1 MDLIPFLKRAGEAGD
16 GNDTDDGD
24 DDSITVRTLDVVPA
38 TGEGSPRSS
47 GGLGLSKA
55 DLHLHTNLGDG
66 TASPRRV
73 LEIARRRGL
82 KVIAVTDHDH
92 FEGAKRVQELVER
105 EDWGIEL
112 IWGCEVTTRQGHLLG
127 LFINQRVKFLTHV
140 EGAID
145 AIKEQGGLV
154 IIPHPM
160 GWLVPSLGRRKIEEL
175 LARGYPID
183 GIELYNPSPA
193 NAGARTEVRRLNQQW
208 GFAATGSSDAH
219 FWQHIGA
226 GYTLFPGET
235 AEEVRQAILHHT
247 TRAGGQ
253 EQRPERLPLTSYV
266 GQCFWSM
273 VIDPPRKI
281 ARMLGSGDRPM
292 VPTSSARR

>member
-1 MDLIPFLKRAGEAGD
+1 MDHTPIVTPGL
-16 GNDTDDGD
+16 
-24 DDSITVRTLDVVPA
+24 DSHQPDV
-38 TGEGSPRSS
+38 TS
-47 GGLGLSKA
+47 GTKLHKA

-66 TASPRRV
+66 TASPARLLQEAKRRD
-73 LEIARRRGL
+73 L

-92 FEGAKRVQELVER
+92 MEGAKRVQELIDR
-105 EDWGIEL
+105 TGSDIQM
-112 IWGCEVTTRQGHLLG
+112 IWGCEVTTRQGHFLG
-127 LFINQRVKFLTHV
+127 LFMKRPVKFLMHV

-145 AIKEQGGLV
+145 AIKEQGGLC

-160 GWLVPSLGRRKIEEL
+160 GWLVPSLSLKKIEEL
-175 LARGYPID
+175 LNRGYAID

-193 NAGARTEVRRLNQQW
+193 NASARDRVRKLNEQW
-208 GFAATGSSDAH
+208 RFAATGSSDAH

-235 AEEVRQAILHHT
+235 AADLRKALEART
-247 TRAGGQ
+247 TRDGGQ
-253 EQRPERLPLTSYV
+253 EQRPERLPLTSYI

-281 ARMLGSGDRPM
+281 NRMMRGQVTEAPD
-292 VPTSSARR
+292 V

>member
-1 MDLIPFLKRAGEAGD
+1 MDQTPVLAP
-16 GNDTDDGD
+16 TDAD
-24 DDSITVRTLDVVPA
+24 DAPA
-38 TGEGSPRSS
+38 TPD
-47 GGLGLSKA
+47 GLGLAKA

-66 TASPRRV
+66 TASPRQV
-73 LEIARRRGL
+73 LEIARRRGI

-92 FEGAKRVQELVER
+92 FEGAKRVQELVDR
-105 EDWGIEL
+105 EQWGIEV
-112 IWGCEVTTRQGHLLG
+112 IWGCEITTRQGHFLG
-127 LFINQRVKFLTHV
+127 LFMNQRVKFLTHV

-145 AIKEQGGLV
+145 AIKEQGGLC

-160 GWLVPSLGRRKIEEL
+160 GRLVPSLGRRKIEEL
-175 LARGYPID
+175 LTRGYPID

-193 NAGARTEVRRLNQQW
+193 NASARSAVRQLNQQW
-208 GFAATGSSDAH
+208 GFAGTGSSDAH

-235 AEEVRQAILHHT
+235 AADLRQAILTHT

-253 EQRPERLPLTSYV
+253 EQRPERLPLAAYV

-281 ARMLGSGDRPM
+281 ARMVGSGERPM
-292 VPTSSARR
+292 TPTTTARR

>member
-1 MDLIPFLKRAGEAGD
+1 MEQTPIL
-16 GNDTDDGD
+16 
-24 DDSITVRTLDVVPA
+24 VPA
-38 TGEGSPRSS
+38 TGEGSPRTS

-73 LEIARRRGL
+73 LEIAKARGL

-92 FEGAKRVQELVER
+92 FEGAKHVQELVER
-105 EDWGIEL
+105 EDWGIEV

-127 LFINQRVKFLTHV
+127 LFINRRIKFLTHV

-154 IIPHPM
+154 VIPHPM
-160 GWLVPSLGRRKIEEL
+160 GRLVPSLTRRKIEAL
-175 LARGYPID
+175 LTCGYPID

-193 NAGARTEVRRLNQQW
+193 NASVRNQVRQLNQQW

-235 AEEVRQAILHHT
+235 SDDVRQAILSHT

-253 EQRPERLPLTSYV
+253 EQRPERLPLAAYV

-281 ARMLGSGDRPM
+281 ARMLSSDEQPM
-292 VPTSSARR
+292 VPTTSARR